1 MDFIYRSR
9 QSGSRTTRAVQN
21 DFKIHVSEDSSIVAL
36 GVEKTNIVQEAMQE
50 VIRYWSKRL
59 EAKQSVKRILLDR
72 QCAGPGIWSGVG
84 CPADRGCKAV
94 TMCGEVRVPEDHL
107 SRCNLCGKEGCTK
120 SGPQGRGVSG
130 VDMILYV
137 SSRVSKLCQE
147 SATLSHASHCQQVN
161 FPISLLAKHT
171 FS

>member
-1 MDFIYRSR
+1 MASFYFTTIVYRSG
-9 QSGSRTTRAVQN
+9 QEGLRTTRAVKN
-21 DFKIHVSEDSSIVAL
+21 GFKIHVSEDSSIAAL
-36 GVEKTNIVQEAMQE
+36 GVEKANIVQAAVKE
-50 VIRYWSKRL
+50 VLSYWSKRL
-59 EAKQSVKRILLDR
+59 QVKRPVKKILLDR

-107 SRCNLCGKEGCTK
+107 SRCKLCGKEGCSDT
-120 SGPQGRGVSG
+120 GPQGRGVSG

-147 SATLSHASHCQQVN
+147 SATLSHASHCQQVT
-161 FPISLLAKHT
+161 IHI